1 VTRADRLSWDD
12 YAGRWATLHGGIDPR
27 RASIFVHRWLKMAYA
42 VGRACASVGLRPSV
56 ITLGA
61 LILSAAVPIVAILR
75 GPWLFV
81 AALLVLLSAIA
92 DSADGSV
99 AVITSR
105 VSRRGSFYDAL
116 ADRVGEAAW
125 LLALWLLGAPGSL
138 VVVCGALAWLH
149 EYARARAT
157 VSGMAGIG
165 VITVAERP
173 TRVALVIV
181 ALTLGGFSWIINPH
195 LTPGTITVVIAVWI
209 LLALLGAARLSSA
222 IHAGLGP

>member
-1 VTRADRLSWDD
+1 
-12 YAGRWATLHGGIDPR
+12 
-27 RASIFVHRWLKMAYA
+27 MA
-42 VGRACASVGLRPSV
+42 
-56 ITLGA
+56 
-61 LILSAAVPIVAILR
+61 AA
-75 GPWLFV
+75 
-81 AALLVLLSAIA
+81 LVLLSALA
-92 DSADGSV
+92 DTADGAV

-105 VSRRGSFYDAL
+105 TTRLGSFYDSL
-116 ADRVGEAAW
+116 ADRVGEARGCWRCGCSAR
-125 LLALWLLGAPGSL
+125 PGSL

-157 VSGMAGIG
+157 VVGMAGIG

-195 LTPGTITVVIAVWI
+195 LTPGTITVVVAVWVV
-209 LLALLGAARLSSA
+209 LALLGAARLSSA